1 MSDKKNKTFVRVDN
15 VAQRLFEERML
26 VITPRD
32 SMLHRFNEVGS
43 FIWQVLETPRT
54 LSEICTEIKKQFDE
68 VDEGKLTD
76 EIELFVRKLKD
87 KKLVEVGQEDG

>member
-1 MSDKKNKTFVRVDN
+1 MTTDKNDTIVRADN

-43 FIWQVLETPRT
+43 FIWQVLETPKT
-54 LSEICTEIKKQFDE
+54 TAEICTEIKKQFDG
-68 VDEGKLTD
+68 VDQEMLTD
-76 EIELFVRKLKD
+76 EIELFIGKLKD
-87 KKLVEVGQEDG
+87 KKLVEVGQEER

>member
-1 MSDKKNKTFVRVDN
+1 MTINKNDTIIRADN

-43 FIWQVLETPRT
+43 FIWQVLETPKH
-54 LSEICTEIKKQFDE
+54 LVEICAEIREQFDE
-68 VDEGKLTD
+68 VDEEKLTD
-76 EIELFVRKLKD
+76 EVEIFIEKLKD
-87 KKLVEVGQEDG
+87 NKLVEVEQEEN